1 MIGQKFNFDDVFFR
15 DLTVCVLDTLEGRLN
30 WINRFSSGDVS
41 VSVPIYYSMT
51 GDDRFLLDSFQDDI
65 VSENR
70 YVELNTDQI
79 PRGHLTLTNFNIR
92 SDEFRNPNVW
102 LRSVVEDDTE
112 VKKLLKQVRAIPIT
126 ATYDL
131 TILLKNEVDIFKCS
145 QEIMNTLWLYRF
157 MYFEYNYMNID
168 AIMLMPD
175 TETIQIQREKNLKS
189 DDTVKLTLSI
199 EVQTYYPSFVTSNQ
213 DKVRSTVTKTTSYSI
228 LQISSTAGISVG
240 QFVIGPGIPSNT
252 TVTSIDV
259 DNRYISTS
267 SPILNIYSG
276 QNISFSS
283 NVNNF
288 YESNI
293 ESSIISVL
301 NTSTIQ
307 VSSTTGISV
316 GQYIIG
322 PGIPS
327 NTTVTSI
334 NFDNRYI
341 STSSPILNISPGQN
355 ISFSNSNIQYSI
367 TSVLNPSTIQVPST
381 TGISVGQYIIGP
393 GIPSNTT
400 VTSINFDNRYISTS
414 SPILNISPGQNISFS
429 SNSNIEY
436 SIDGVFS
443 PYITLNNVVGI
454 QVGDVVSSVNSST
467 FIPDSVSVIY
477 VNPLNNSI
485 ILNKNPNFIQNQN
498 ISISG
503 NPYNVLSGNNII
515 NLTTTK
521 DIQVGQK
528 VSGDGISS
536 STKVIEVNEEEN
548 YVICSK
554 PVTISPNQVVFF
566 SFNNNI
572 VDSIIPYKT
581 RWFSNLYQQRS
592 KKKDSLNPNAILNN
606 NNPNFNS

>member
-79 PRGHLTLTNFNIR
+79 PRGHLTLINFNIR

-131 TILLKNEVDIFKCS
+131 TILLKNEIDIFKCS
-145 QEIMNTLWLYRF
+145 QEIMNTLWLYKF

-168 AIMLMPD
+168 AIMLIPD

-189 DDTVKLTLSI
+189 DDIVKLTLSI

-213 DKVRSTVTKTTSYSI
+213 DKVRSTVTRTTSYSI
-228 LQISSTAGISVG
+228 LQM
-240 QFVIGPGIPSNT
+240 
-252 TVTSIDV
+252 
-259 DNRYISTS
+259 
-267 SPILNIYSG
+267 
-276 QNISFSS
+276 
-283 NVNNF
+283 
-288 YESNI
+288 
-293 ESSIISVL
+293 
-301 NTSTIQ
+301 
-307 VSSTTGISV
+307 SSTTGISV
-316 GQYIIG
+316 GQYILG
-322 PGIPS
+322 PGISS

-334 NFDNRYI
+334 DAVNGYV
-341 STSSPILNISPGQN
+341 STSSILNLYPGQN
-355 ISFSNSNIQYSI
+355 ISFSNNINDFYESNSDFFID
-367 TSVLNPSTIQVPST
+367 SVL
-381 TGISVGQYIIGP
+381 
-393 GIPSNTT
+393 
-400 VTSINFDNRYISTS
+400 
-414 SPILNISPGQNISFS
+414 
-429 SNSNIEY
+429 
-436 SIDGVFS
+436 S
-443 PYITLNNVVGI
+443 PYIILNSVVGI
-454 QVGDVVSSVNSST
+454 QVGCAVTSVNSST
-467 FIPDSVSVIY
+467 FIPDSVLVAY
-477 VNPLNNSI
+477 VDESNNSI
-485 ILNKNPNFIQNQN
+485 ILNKNISFIQNQN
-498 ISISG
+498 ISICG
-503 NPYNVLSGNNII
+503 NSYNVVSGNNII
-515 NLTTTK
+515 YLTTTK
-521 DIQVGQK
+521 SIQVGQQ

-554 PVTISPNQVVFF
+554 PVNIPPNQVVFF
-566 SFNNNI
+566 SFNTNI

-581 RWFSNLYQQRS
+581 RWFSNLYQQGN
-592 KKKDSLNPNAILNN
+592 KKKDSLNPNAVLNN
-606 NNPNFNS
+606 NNPNFNSR

>member
-145 QEIMNTLWLYRF
+145 QEIMNTLWLYKF

-228 LQISSTAGISVG
+228 LQMSSTTGISVG
-240 QFVIGPGIPSNT
+240 QYILGPGIPSNT

-259 DNRYISTS
+259 DNRYVSTS
-267 SPILNIYSG
+267 SPILNIYPG

-288 YESNI
+288 YEPNSEYFINI
-293 ESSIISVL
+293 I
-301 NTSTIQ
+301 
-307 VSSTTGISV
+307 
-316 GQYIIG
+316 
-322 PGIPS
+322 
-327 NTTVTSI
+327 
-334 NFDNRYI
+334 
-341 STSSPILNISPGQN
+341 
-355 ISFSNSNIQYSI
+355 
-367 TSVLNPSTIQVPST
+367 
-381 TGISVGQYIIGP
+381 
-393 GIPSNTT
+393 
-400 VTSINFDNRYISTS
+400 
-414 SPILNISPGQNISFS
+414 
-429 SNSNIEY
+429 
-436 SIDGVFS
+436 FS
-443 PYITLNNVVGI
+443 PYIILNSVVDI
-454 QVGDVVSSVNSST
+454 QIGDVVSSVNSST
-467 FIPDSVSVIY
+467 SIPDSVSVIY
-477 VNPLNNSI
+477 VNSLNNSI
-485 ILNKNPNFIQNQN
+485 ILNKNISFIQNQN

-515 NLTTTK
+515 YLTTTK
-521 DIQVGQK
+521 DIQVGQQ
-528 VSGDGISS
+528 VSGEGISS

-554 PVTISPNQVVFF
+554 PVNISPSQVVFF
-566 SFNNNI
+566 SFNTNI

-581 RWFSNLYQQRS
+581 RWFSNLYQQEN
-592 KKKDSLNPNAILNN
+592 KKRDSLNPNAVLNN
-606 NNPNFNS
+606 NNPNFNSR

>member
-131 TILLKNEVDIFKCS
+131 TILLKNEIDIFKCS
-145 QEIMNTLWLYRF
+145 QEIMNTLWLYKF

-189 DDTVKLTLSI
+189 DDIVKLTLSI

-213 DKVRSTVTKTTSYSI
+213 DKVRSTVTRTTSYSI
-228 LQISSTAGISVG
+228 LQMSSTSGISVG
-240 QFVIGPGIPSNT
+240 QYILGPGISSNT
-252 TVTSIDV
+252 TVTSIDFV
-259 DNRYISTS
+259 NGYVSTS
-267 SPILNIYSG
+267 SPILNIYPG

-283 NVNNF
+283 NVGNF
-288 YESNI
+288 YESNSDFFI
-293 ESSIISVL
+293 DSVL
-301 NTSTIQ
+301 
-307 VSSTTGISV
+307 
-316 GQYIIG
+316 
-322 PGIPS
+322 
-327 NTTVTSI
+327 
-334 NFDNRYI
+334 
-341 STSSPILNISPGQN
+341 
-355 ISFSNSNIQYSI
+355 
-367 TSVLNPSTIQVPST
+367 
-381 TGISVGQYIIGP
+381 
-393 GIPSNTT
+393 
-400 VTSINFDNRYISTS
+400 
-414 SPILNISPGQNISFS
+414 
-429 SNSNIEY
+429 
-436 SIDGVFS
+436 S
-443 PYITLNNVVGI
+443 PYIILNSVVGI

-477 VNPLNNSI
+477 IDPLNNSI
-485 ILNKNPNFIQNQN
+485 VLNKNISFIQNQS

-515 NLTTTK
+515 YLTTTK
-521 DIQVGQK
+521 SIQVGQQ
-528 VSGDGISS
+528 VSGEGISS
-536 STKVIEVNEEEN
+536 STKVIEVNEEES

-554 PVTISPNQVVFF
+554 PVNIPPNQVVFF
-566 SFNNNI
+566 SFNTNI

-581 RWFSNLYQQRS
+581 RWFSNLYQQGN
-592 KKKDSLNPNAILNN
+592 KKKDSLNPNAVLNN
-606 NNPNFNS
+606 NNPNFNSR

>member
-228 LQISSTAGISVG
+228 LQMSSTTGISVG
-240 QFVIGPGIPSNT
+240 QFILGPGIPSNT
-252 TVTSIDV
+252 TVTSID
-259 DNRYISTS
+259 
-267 SPILNIYSG
+267 
-276 QNISFSS
+276 
-283 NVNNF
+283 
-288 YESNI
+288 
-293 ESSIISVL
+293 
-301 NTSTIQ
+301 
-307 VSSTTGISV
+307 
-316 GQYIIG
+316 
-322 PGIPS
+322 
-327 NTTVTSI
+327 
-334 NFDNRYI
+334 FDNRYI

-355 ISFSNSNIQYSI
+355 ISFSN
-367 TSVLNPSTIQVPST
+367 
-381 TGISVGQYIIGP
+381 
-393 GIPSNTT
+393 
-400 VTSINFDNRYISTS
+400 
-414 SPILNISPGQNISFS
+414 
-429 SNSNIEY
+429 NSNIEY
-436 SIDGVFS
+436 SIDSVLS
-443 PYITLNNVVGI
+443 PYITLNSVVGI

-485 ILNKNPNFIQNQN
+485 ILNKNPSFIQNQN

-503 NPYNVLSGNNII
+503 NTYNVLSGNNII

-521 DIQVGQK
+521 DIQVGQQ

-592 KKKDSLNPNAILNN
+592 KKKDSLNPNAVLNN
-606 NNPNFNS
+606 NNPNFNSR

>member
-1 MIGQKFNFDDVFFR
+1 
-15 DLTVCVLDTLEGRLN
+15 
-30 WINRFSSGDVS
+30 
-41 VSVPIYYSMT
+41 
-51 GDDRFLLDSFQDDI
+51 
-65 VSENR
+65 
-70 YVELNTDQI
+70 
-79 PRGHLTLTNFNIR
+79 
-92 SDEFRNPNVW
+92 
-102 LRSVVEDDTE
+102 
-112 VKKLLKQVRAIPIT
+112 
-126 ATYDL
+126 
-131 TILLKNEVDIFKCS
+131 
-145 QEIMNTLWLYRF
+145 
-157 MYFEYNYMNID
+157 
-168 AIMLMPD
+168 
-175 TETIQIQREKNLKS
+175 
-189 DDTVKLTLSI
+189 
-199 EVQTYYPSFVTSNQ
+199 
-213 DKVRSTVTKTTSYSI
+213 
-228 LQISSTAGISVG
+228 
-240 QFVIGPGIPSNT
+240 
-252 TVTSIDV
+252 
-259 DNRYISTS
+259 
-267 SPILNIYSG
+267 
-276 QNISFSS
+276 
-283 NVNNF
+283 
-288 YESNI
+288 
-293 ESSIISVL
+293 
-301 NTSTIQ
+301 
-307 VSSTTGISV
+307 
-316 GQYIIG
+316 
-322 PGIPS
+322 
-327 NTTVTSI
+327 
-334 NFDNRYI
+334 
-341 STSSPILNISPGQN
+341 
-355 ISFSNSNIQYSI
+355 
-367 TSVLNPSTIQVPST
+367 
-381 TGISVGQYIIGP
+381 
-393 GIPSNTT
+393 
-400 VTSINFDNRYISTS
+400 
-414 SPILNISPGQNISFS
+414 LNISPGQNISFS

>member
-175 TETIQIQREKNLKS
+175 SETIQIQREKNLKS

-213 DKVRSTVTKTTSYSI
+213 DKVRSTVTRTTSYSI

-240 QFVIGPGIPSNT
+240 QYILGPGIPSNT

-259 DNRYISTS
+259 DNRYISIS
-267 SPILNIYSG
+267 SPILNISPG

-293 ESSIISVL
+293 ESSINSVL
-301 NTSTIQ
+301 SPSKIQ

-316 GQYIIG
+316 GQYILG

-334 NFDNRYI
+334 DFDNRYI
-341 STSSPILNISPGQN
+341 NISSPILNI
-355 ISFSNSNIQYSI
+355 Y
-367 TSVLNPSTIQVPST
+367 
-381 TGISVGQYIIGP
+381 
-393 GIPSNTT
+393 
-400 VTSINFDNRYISTS
+400 
-414 SPILNISPGQNISFS
+414 PGQNISFS

-436 SIDGVFS
+436 SVNSVLS
-443 PYITLNNVVGI
+443 PYITLNSVVDI
-454 QVGDVVSSVNSST
+454 QIGDVVSSVNSST
-467 FIPDSVSVIY
+467 SIPDSVSVIY
-477 VNPLNNSI
+477 VNSLNNSI
-485 ILNKNPNFIQNQN
+485 ILNKNISFIQNQN

-521 DIQVGQK
+521 NIQVGQQ

-554 PVTISPNQVVFF
+554 PVTISPNQAVFF

-592 KKKDSLNPNAILNN
+592 KKKDSLNPNAVLNN
-606 NNPNFNS
+606 NNPNFNSR